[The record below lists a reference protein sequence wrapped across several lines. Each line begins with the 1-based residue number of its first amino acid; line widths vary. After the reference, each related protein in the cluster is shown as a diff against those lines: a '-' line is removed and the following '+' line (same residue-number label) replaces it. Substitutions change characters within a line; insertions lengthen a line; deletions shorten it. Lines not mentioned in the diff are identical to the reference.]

1 LPSLRTLP
9 LAWQG
14 PPPPSTT
21 GFIFNECT
29 PDTLRLAPPLIL
41 HHHEVEPALPVLAT
55 AISMA
60 SAGGA
65 THPSRGASN
74 GEHDPGTIR
83 RSPLEAT

>member
-1 LPSLRTLP
+1 MQMTVTVAAAGVIISD
-9 LAWQG
+9 
-14 PPPPSTT
+14 
-21 GFIFNECT
+21 CT
-29 PDTLRLAPPLIL
+29 PDTRRLAPPLIL

-65 THPSRGASN
+65 THPSRGAGN

-83 RSPLEAT
+83 RTPLEAT